1 MKDLRTNKTQLY
13 IIIEDACEDG
23 INDVNTFVFDNEE
36 AAREYFKNLIE
47 DDKAFLA
54 EEGRNDTIEKD
65 EDSYCSFPDGE
76 YSTAHYWVSLLKT
89 KNA

>member
-1 MKDLRTNKTQLY
+1 MKDLRTNKTELY

-23 INDVNTFVFDNEE
+23 MNDISTFVFDNEE
-36 AAREYFKNLIE
+36 AAKERFKSLVS

-54 EEGRNDTIEKD
+54 EEGRNDIIEED
-65 EDSYCSFPDGE
+65 EDSYRSFPDGE
-76 YSTAHYWVSLLKT
+76 YSTTHYWVSLLKT